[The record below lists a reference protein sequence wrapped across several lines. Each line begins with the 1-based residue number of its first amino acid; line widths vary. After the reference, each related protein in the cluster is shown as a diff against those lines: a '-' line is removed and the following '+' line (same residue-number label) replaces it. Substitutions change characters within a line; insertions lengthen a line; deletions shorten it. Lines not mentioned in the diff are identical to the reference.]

1 MPTQEKAHDNGRIL
15 FYVAFVLLLI
25 AGVFASD
32 LIKRIVHEGW
42 SSAPSNSAVTARADK
57 DEDEDFED
65 ETASRSMTG

>member
-32 LIKRIVHEGW
+32 LIKRVIHEGW
-42 SSAPSNSAVTARADK
+42 SSVPSGSSVTARADQ
-57 DEDEDFED
+57 DDDEDFEG